1 VLPIQYEAFNI
12 AFYGGFEL
20 DYIKKYIMSNTRL
33 KILSL
38 LLACM
43 LWFATTYL
51 GESHVTMAIPVQLA
65 NLNRNCVTRAVDT
78 RELLVTLN
86 GPLSLLKN
94 VKPGDVSLVI
104 DLSKAREGRQIV
116 TVRKSDIVVPKG
128 IRVEEVRPDYVV
140 LEVDRTVEKYL
151 PIIVKLDE
159 KLAKEYSVLSWSP
172 QHVLVEGSKQV
183 LEDREAVETVP
194 ITSELLNRKD
204 AVETG
209 LNTKELCAKKVSPD
223 TVKVVLKKLGK

>member
-1 VLPIQYEAFNI
+1 MDFIKR
-12 AFYGGFEL
+12 
-20 DYIKKYIMSNTRL
+20 YIISNARL

-51 GESHVTMAIPVQLA
+51 GESHVTMAVPVQLA
-65 NLNRNCVTRAVDT
+65 NLNRNCVTRTLDT
-78 RELLVTLN
+78 KEVLVTLN

-94 VKPGDVSLVI
+94 VKPGDVNLAI
-104 DLSKAREGRQIV
+104 DLSKAREGRQIL

-151 PIIVKLDE
+151 LIVVKLDE
-159 KLAKEYSVLSWSP
+159 KLAKEYKVLSWSP
-172 QHVLVEGSKQV
+172 QYVLIEGSKQV
-183 LEDREAVETVP
+183 LEERGSVETVP
-194 ITSELLNRKD
+194 ITDELLNHGD
-204 AVETG
+204 VIEAG
-209 LNTKELCAKKVSPD
+209 LNTKDLCTKKVRPE
-223 TVKVVLKKLGK
+223 TVKVVLKKVGK

>member
-1 VLPIQYEAFNI
+1 MDFIR
-12 AFYGGFEL
+12 
-20 DYIKKYIMSNTRL
+20 KYIISNARL

-65 NLNRNCVTRAVDT
+65 NLSRACITRTVDT
-78 RELLVTLN
+78 KEVLVTLN

-94 VKPGDVSLVI
+94 IKPGDINLII
-104 DLSKAREGRQIV
+104 DLSKAKEGRQIL

-140 LEVDRTVEKYL
+140 LEVDRAVEKYL
-151 PIIVKLDE
+151 RIIVKLDE
-159 KLAKEYSVLSWSP
+159 KLAKEYKVVSWSP
-172 QHVLVEGSKQV
+172 QYVLVEAPKQL
-183 LEDREAVETVP
+183 LEDRESVETIP
-194 ITSELLNRKD
+194 INAESLNHGD
-204 AVETG
+204 TIEAP
-209 LNTKELCAKKVSPD
+209 LNAKELCAKKVRPD
-223 TVKVVLKKLGK
+223 AVKVVLKKAGK

>member
-1 VLPIQYEAFNI
+1 V
-12 AFYGGFEL
+12 GFGL
-20 DYIKKYIMSNTRL
+20 DFIKKYIIYNGRM

-38 LLACM
+38 LLAFM

-65 NLNRNCVTRAVDT
+65 NLNRGCITRTLDT
-78 RELLVTLN
+78 REVLVTLN

-104 DLSKAREGRQIV
+104 DLSKIREGRQIL

-128 IRVEEVRPDYVV
+128 IRAEEVRPDYVV

-151 PIIVKLDE
+151 LIVVKLDE
-159 KLAKEYSVLSWSP
+159 KLAKEYKVVSWSP
-172 QHVLVEGSKQV
+172 QHALIEGPKQT
-183 LEDREAVETVP
+183 LEERESVETIP
-194 ITSELLNRKD
+194 ITGELLNHGD
-204 AVETG
+204 VIEAA
-209 LNTKELCAKKVSPD
+209 LNTKDLCAKKVRPD
-223 TVKVVLKKLGK
+223 MVKVVLKRVGK